1 MNISKKLKEHIAPK
15 ENVLSQGGTVI
26 GMYKHKDY
34 EDIVYVGD
42 DMHTLCIG
50 ATRSGKTRTVVLE
63 SIGLQGLS
71 GFKDYRA
78 RILYAAIPKVNCI
91 NTHILFLKDWDIKYG
106 LSILKTR

>member
-1 MNISKKLKEHIAPK
+1 MNISKKLKEHFAPK

-71 GFKDYRA
+71 GENIVCSDPKGE
-78 RILYAAIPKVNCI
+78 LYQYTYP
-91 NTHILFLKDWDIKYG
+91 FLERLGYKCG
-106 LSILKTR
+106 LSILKTH